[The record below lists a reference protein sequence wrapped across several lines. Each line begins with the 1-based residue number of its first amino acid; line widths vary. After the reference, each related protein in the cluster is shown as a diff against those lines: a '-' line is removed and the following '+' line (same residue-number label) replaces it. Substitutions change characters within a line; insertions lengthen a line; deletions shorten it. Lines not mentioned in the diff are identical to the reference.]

1 MAIEKKVE
9 VDRMDI
15 TIDDG
20 GYKHI
25 QVRTATIVT
34 EDGKEI
40 ARSFH
45 RKVIHPDDDV
55 SGETAEV
62 QALAN
67 SLYTNDIKTA
77 YTSFRISNTLD

>member
-1 MAIEKKVE
+1 MAITKRTENDKIE
-9 VDRMDI
+9 VVN
-15 TIDDG
+15 
-20 GYKHI
+20 KWNI

-77 YTSFRISNTLD
+77 YTSFRISNALD

>member
-1 MAIEKKVE
+1 MTIEKKVE

-15 TIDDG
+15 TTDDG

-25 QVRTATIVT
+25 YVRTATIVT

-45 RKVIHPDDDV
+45 RKVIHPDDAV

-77 YTSFRISNTLD
+77 YASFKTDALL

>member
-1 MAIEKKVE
+1 MAIEKTVE

-15 TIDDG
+15 TTDDG

-25 QVRTATIVT
+25 NVRTATIVT

-55 SGETAEV
+55 SSETAEV

-77 YTSFRISNTLD
+77 YTNFKTSTAL

>member
-1 MAIEKKVE
+1 MSIEKTVE

-15 TIDDG
+15 TTDDG

-25 QVRTATIVT
+25 YVRTATIVT

-55 SGETAEV
+55 SGETSEV

-77 YTSFRISNTLD
+77 YASFKTDALL

>member
-1 MAIEKKVE
+1 MAIEKTVE

-15 TIDDG
+15 TTDDG

-25 QVRTATIVT
+25 YIRTATIIT

-77 YTSFRISNTLD
+77 YTNFKTSTAL

>member
-25 QVRTATIVT
+25 QVRTARLSLKMVRRLRGHFIV
-34 EDGKEI
+34 
-40 ARSFH
+40 R
-45 RKVIHPDDDV
+45 
-55 SGETAEV
+55 
-62 QALAN
+62 
-67 SLYTNDIKTA
+67 
-77 YTSFRISNTLD
+77 

>member
-1 MAIEKKVE
+1 MTIEKKVE

-34 EDGKEI
+34 ENGKEL

-45 RKVIHPDDDV
+45 SKVIHPDDDV

-77 YTSFRISNTLD
+77 YASFKASNALD

>member
-1 MAIEKKVE
+1 MTIEKKVE

-15 TIDDG
+15 TTDDG

-25 QVRTATIVT
+25 YVRTATIVT

-45 RKVIHPDDDV
+45 RKVFHPDDDV
-55 SGETAEV
+55 SGETSEV

-77 YTSFRISNTLD
+77 YASFKTDALL

>member
-9 VDRMDI
+9 VDRIEI

-25 QVRTATIVT
+25 QIRTATIVT
-34 EDGKEI
+34 EDGEVIGRK
-40 ARSFH
+40 FH

-55 SGETAEV
+55 SGETTEI

-77 YTSFRISNTLD
+77 YASFKASNALD